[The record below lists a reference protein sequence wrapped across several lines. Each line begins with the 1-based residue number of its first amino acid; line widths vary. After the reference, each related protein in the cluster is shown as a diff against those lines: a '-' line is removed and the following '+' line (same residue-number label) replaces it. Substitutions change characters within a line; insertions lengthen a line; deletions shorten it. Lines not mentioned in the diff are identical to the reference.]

1 MWPRCA
7 EPACLLRAG
16 NSPDT
21 SFAEVLVK
29 LQAMIDFVQTQTSI
43 RADLRIPGGEF
54 RLPSGTSVVHGAGS
68 VEQLRQKVEEL
79 GAKHAFVVT
88 GRTIATKTDL
98 MQRVRNVLGD
108 RYAGVFSD
116 VVQHVPRQCIVEGA
130 RLARQAGADLL
141 VSLGGSSAS
150 DAAKGMNLA
159 LTEVERIEDFF
170 IKFGRS
176 DTVMTPEFGKPKLP
190 QIAIPTTLSAGEL
203 TAGVG
208 ITDTIRR
215 HKDVY
220 RDHKLTP
227 RTIILDPEV
236 TAFTPRRLWAG
247 TGMKL
252 FSDRLGMVCSARPL
266 PFAEALG
273 LHALRLI
280 NRYIVRS
287 VSEPLDLE
295 ARAMLLHAVTLSA
308 HGVGAA
314 GSGGLGMV
322 AAIRHQMGAACD
334 VAHGEASTIVLPY
347 CITFNRPAIDERL
360 AVAARA
366 LDLPIRRDTRRTASA
381 VISKVRRLTVEL
393 GLPTRLRDVA
403 VPREGIEIIAE
414 ASMHDTSIQNNFSP
428 ISKEQ
433 LLNLLEQSW

>member
-1 MWPRCA
+1 MN
-7 EPACLLRAG
+7 L
-16 NSPDT
+16 
-21 SFAEVLVK
+21 
-29 LQAMIDFVQTQTSI
+29 SI
-43 RADLRIPGGEF
+43 PSGEF
-54 RLPSGTSVVHGAGS
+54 RLPSGTSVVYGAGS

-79 GAKHAFVVT
+79 GAKRAFVVT

-98 MQRVRNVLGD
+98 VERVRNALGE

-116 VVQHVPRQCIVEGA
+116 VVQHVPRQCVIEGA
-130 RLARQAGADLL
+130 NLARQAGADIL
-141 VSLGGSSAS
+141 VSLGGSSPS

-159 LTEVERIEDFF
+159 LTEAERIEDFF
-170 IKFGRS
+170 VKFGRS
-176 DTVMTPEFGKPKLP
+176 DTVATPRFEKPKLP
-190 QIAIPTTLSAGEL
+190 HIAIPTTLSAGEL

-227 RTIILDPEV
+227 RTIILDPEA
-236 TAFTPRRLWAG
+236 TAFTPKRLWAG

-252 FSDRLGMVCSARPL
+252 FSDRLGMVCSPQPL

-280 NRYIVRS
+280 NQYMVRS
-287 VSEPLDLE
+287 VSEPLELE
-295 ARAMLLHAVTLSA
+295 ARAMLLHAVTLSS
-308 HGVGAA
+308 HGVSAA
-314 GSGGLGMV
+314 GFGGLGMV
-322 AAIRHQMGAACD
+322 AAIRHQMGAAYN
-334 VAHGEASTIVLPY
+334 VAHGEASTIFLPY

-366 LDLPIRRDTRRTASA
+366 LDLPISKDTRRTASA

-403 VPREGIEIIAE
+403 VPREGIQVIAD
-414 ASMHDTSIQNNFSP
+414 ASMHDTSIQNNFGPVSR
-428 ISKEQ
+428 EQ
-433 LLNLLEQSW
+433 LLNLLEQAW